1 MPGHTINQNTAVY
14 KVYGTDEPYSG
25 LTVEIGG
32 YLYSTKGGAYEGSSK
47 QLVAVGVIENEPQLN
62 INNTQNPNNPVV
74 RTETNR
80 TDASGNRQY
89 VRLDGSR
96 ASNDIHVH
104 ADGTI
109 MEGHDPNNMGE
120 IVTRTNPDAPAPV
133 GTGMGGGNGTTPIP
147 RSGGG
152 GASGGGMGGGSY

>member
-1 MPGHTINQNTAVY
+1 
-14 KVYGTDEPYSG
+14 
-25 LTVEIGG
+25 
-32 YLYSTKGGAYEGSSK
+32 
-47 QLVAVGVIENEPQLN
+47 VIENEPQLN
-62 INNTQNPNNPVV
+62 TNNTQNPNNPVV

-109 MEGHDPNNMGE
+109 MEGHDPNNMGV
-120 IVTRTNPDAPAPV
+120 IVKLNPSYLSGNNINPDNQRALV
-133 GTGMGGGNGTTPIP
+133 TSGTGGNGGGM
-147 RSGGG
+147 SGG
-152 GASGGGMGGGSY
+152 Y

>member
-47 QLVAVGVIENEPQLN
+47 QLVAVGVMENEPQLN

-109 MEGHDPNNMGE
+109 MEGHDPNNMGV
-120 IVTRTNPDAPAPV
+120 IVKLNPSYLSGNNTNPDNQRVPLTT
-133 GTGMGGGNGTTPIP
+133 GTAGN
-147 RSGGG
+147 
-152 GASGGGMGGGSY
+152 GGGMSGGY

>member
-1 MPGHTINQNTAVY
+1 MPGHTIKQNTAVY

-109 MEGHDPNNMGE
+109 MEGHDPNNMGV
-120 IVTRTNPDAPAPV
+120 IVKLNPSYLSGNNINQDNQRTLMPS
-133 GTGMGGGNGTTPIP
+133 GTGGNGGGM
-147 RSGGG
+147 SGG
-152 GASGGGMGGGSY
+152 Y

>member
-62 INNTQNPNNPVV
+62 TNNTQNPNNPVV

-109 MEGHDPNNMGE
+109 MEGHDPNNMGV
-120 IVTRTNPDAPAPV
+120 IVKLNPSYLSGNNINPDNQRALV
-133 GTGMGGGNGTTPIP
+133 TSGTGRN
-147 RSGGG
+147 
-152 GASGGGMGGGSY
+152 GGGMSGGY